1 MRNVNYYWVLNTY
14 RNTHLIVR
22 NLAEAKKLLKD
33 GKVRLVHF
41 ETISPNDETVNCGIL
56 YKCGSQLMKY
66 DENKGKSRQIK
77 W

>member
-1 MRNVNYYWVLNTY
+1 MRNVNYYWVPNTY
-14 RNTHLIVR
+14 GTHIIVR

-41 ETISPNDETVNCGIL
+41 ETIAPNGETVNSGTL
-56 YKCGSQLMKY
+56 YKYEGQLMKY
-66 DENKGKSRQIK
+66 DEKNFKSRQIK